1 MLPAQRVTTLFSGFF
16 RPRRS
21 SSRAAAGT
29 APTIAEAETP
39 QAQVQ
44 LNKLAHRREGGANA
58 ALSFLPLSPTRLSA
72 ILLIPLE
79 ERSNMSKQR
88 ILLVDDHEVVRLGLK
103 ALLERHPNFEVIGEA
118 GSAREAIE
126 LVGTL
131 QPSVVVMDIR
141 LPGTSGI
148 EACEEIVQRFPETK
162 VLMLTS
168 YAEDEMLFSAIRAGA
183 SGYILKQIGGEELMR
198 ALEAVGR
205 GEALL
210 DPAVTQR
217 VFQEVR
223 KAVKEEEASAFAHLS
238 QQEKH
243 VLLLVSEGKTNREI
257 AKALFLGEGTVRNY
271 VSSILSKL
279 GVNNR
284 AEAAAYAVEH
294 NLKEYIQN

>member
-1 MLPAQRVTTLFSGFF
+1 
-16 RPRRS
+16 
-21 SSRAAAGT
+21 
-29 APTIAEAETP
+29 
-39 QAQVQ
+39 
-44 LNKLAHRREGGANA
+44 
-58 ALSFLPLSPTRLSA
+58 
-72 ILLIPLE
+72 
-79 ERSNMSKQR
+79 MSKQR
-88 ILLVDDHEVVRLGLK
+88 VLLVDDHEVVRLGLK
-103 ALLERHPNFEVIGEA
+103 ALLERHPQFDVIGEA
-118 GSAREAIE
+118 SNAREALE
-126 LVGTL
+126 MVSDYH
-131 QPSVVVMDIR
+131 PDVVVMDIR

-148 EACEEIVQRFPETK
+148 EACEEITSRFPETR
-162 VLMLTS
+162 VIMLTS

-183 SGYILKQIGGEELMR
+183 SGYMLKQIGGDDLVR

-205 GEALL
+205 GEAQL

-223 KAVKEEEASAFAHLS
+223 RAVKEEEASAFTHLS

-279 GVNNR
+279 GVSNR

-294 NLKEYIQN
+294 NLKDYL

>member
-1 MLPAQRVTTLFSGFF
+1 M
-16 RPRRS
+16 PR
-21 SSRAAAGT
+21 
-29 APTIAEAETP
+29 
-39 QAQVQ
+39 
-44 LNKLAHRREGGANA
+44 
-58 ALSFLPLSPTRLSA
+58 
-72 ILLIPLE
+72 
-79 ERSNMSKQR
+79 QR

-103 ALLERHPNFEVIGEA
+103 SLLARYQQFEVVGEA
-118 GSAREAIE
+118 SSGREALE
-126 LVGTL
+126 QTGALR
-131 QPSVVVMDIR
+131 PDVVVMDIR

-148 EACEEIVQRFPETK
+148 EACEEIVNRYPGTR
-162 VLMLTS
+162 VIMLTS

-183 SGYILKQIGGEELMR
+183 SGYILKQIGADDLVR
-198 ALEAVGR
+198 ALESVGR

-223 KAVKEEEASAFAHLS
+223 KAVREEEASAFAHLS

-257 AKALFLGEGTVRNY
+257 ASVLFLGEGTVRNY

-294 NLKEYIQN
+294 NLRDYISP

>member
-1 MLPAQRVTTLFSGFF
+1 MA
-16 RPRRS
+16 
-21 SSRAAAGT
+21 
-29 APTIAEAETP
+29 
-39 QAQVQ
+39 
-44 LNKLAHRREGGANA
+44 
-58 ALSFLPLSPTRLSA
+58 
-72 ILLIPLE
+72 
-79 ERSNMSKQR
+79 KQR
-88 ILLVDDHEVVRLGLK
+88 IILVDDHEVVRLGLK
-103 ALLERHPNFEVIGEA
+103 SLLERHPQFEVVGEA
-118 GSAREAIE
+118 GSAREALE
-126 LVGTL
+126 QVAALE
-131 QPSVVVMDIR
+131 PDVVVMDIR

-148 EACEEIVQRFPETK
+148 EACEQIVDQNPNTK
-162 VLMLTS
+162 VIMLTS

-183 SGYILKQIGGEELMR
+183 SGYVLKQIASEELVK
-198 ALEAVGR
+198 AIEAVGR

-223 KAVKEEEASAFAHLS
+223 RAVKEEEASAFQHLS

-257 AKALFLGEGTVRNY
+257 AKNLFLGEGTVRNY

-294 NLKEYIQN
+294 SLREYITT

>member
-1 MLPAQRVTTLFSGFF
+1 MV
-16 RPRRS
+16 
-21 SSRAAAGT
+21 
-29 APTIAEAETP
+29 
-39 QAQVQ
+39 
-44 LNKLAHRREGGANA
+44 K
-58 ALSFLPLSPTRLSA
+58 
-72 ILLIPLE
+72 
-79 ERSNMSKQR
+79 KR

-103 ALLERHPNFEVIGEA
+103 ALLERHPQFEIIGEA
-118 GSAREAIE
+118 ASAREALE
-126 LVGTL
+126 QVANNH
-131 QPSVVVMDIR
+131 PDVVVMDIR

-148 EACEEIVQRFPETK
+148 EACEEITSRFPETR

-168 YAEDEMLFSAIRAGA
+168 YAEDEMLFSSIRAGA
-183 SGYILKQIGGEELMR
+183 SGYVLKQIGGEELIR
-198 ALEAVGR
+198 ALEAVAR

-223 KAVKEEEASAFAHLS
+223 RAVKEEEASAFAHLS

-279 GVNNR
+279 GVSNR

-294 NLKEYIQN
+294 NLREYITM

>member
-1 MLPAQRVTTLFSGFF
+1 
-16 RPRRS
+16 
-21 SSRAAAGT
+21 
-29 APTIAEAETP
+29 
-39 QAQVQ
+39 
-44 LNKLAHRREGGANA
+44 
-58 ALSFLPLSPTRLSA
+58 
-72 ILLIPLE
+72 
-79 ERSNMSKQR
+79 MSKQR

-103 ALLERHPNFEVIGEA
+103 SLLERHSQFDVVGEA
-118 GSAREAIE
+118 STAREAIE
-126 LVGTL
+126 MVGNSH
-131 QPSVVVMDIR
+131 PDVVVMDIR

-148 EACEEIVQRFPETK
+148 EACEEITGRYPETK
-162 VLMLTS
+162 VIMLTS

-183 SGYILKQIGGEELMR
+183 SGYILKQIGGEDLVR

-205 GEALL
+205 GEAML
-210 DPAVTQR
+210 DPTVTQR

-223 KAVKEEEASAFAHLS
+223 RAVKEEEASAFAHLS

-294 NLKEYIQN
+294 NLREYISM

>member
-1 MLPAQRVTTLFSGFF
+1 MPKQPA
-16 RPRRS
+16 
-21 SSRAAAGT
+21 
-29 APTIAEAETP
+29 
-39 QAQVQ
+39 
-44 LNKLAHRREGGANA
+44 
-58 ALSFLPLSPTRLSA
+58 
-72 ILLIPLE
+72 
-79 ERSNMSKQR
+79 KQR
-88 ILLVDDHEVVRLGLK
+88 IILVDDHEVVRVGLK
-103 ALLERHPNFEVIGEA
+103 SLLERHSQFDVVGEA
-118 GSAREAIE
+118 SSAREAIE
-126 LVGTL
+126 KTETL
-131 QPSVVVMDIR
+131 RPDVV
-141 LPGTSGI
+141 
-148 EACEEIVQRFPETK
+148 
-162 VLMLTS
+162 MLTS

-183 SGYILKQIGGEELMR
+183 SGYILKQIGSDDLVK

-223 KAVKEEEASAFAHLS
+223 RAVKEEEASAFQHLS

-257 AKALFLGEGTVRNY
+257 AKQLFLGEGTVRNY

-294 NLKEYIQN
+294 SLREYISN

>member
-1 MLPAQRVTTLFSGFF
+1 MA
-16 RPRRS
+16 
-21 SSRAAAGT
+21 
-29 APTIAEAETP
+29 
-39 QAQVQ
+39 
-44 LNKLAHRREGGANA
+44 
-58 ALSFLPLSPTRLSA
+58 
-72 ILLIPLE
+72 
-79 ERSNMSKQR
+79 KQR

-103 ALLERHPNFEVIGEA
+103 SLLDRHPQFDVAGEA
-118 GSAREAIE
+118 STAREAIE
-126 LVGTL
+126 MVNNLK
-131 QPSVVVMDIR
+131 PDVVVMDIR

-148 EACEEIVQRFPETK
+148 EACEEITNRFPDTR
-162 VLMLTS
+162 VIMLTS

-183 SGYILKQIGGEELMR
+183 SGYILKQIDSEALVR
-198 ALEAVGR
+198 AIEAVGR

-223 KAVKEEEASAFAHLS
+223 RAVKEEEASAFAHLS

-294 NLKEYIQN
+294 NLREYIST

>member
-1 MLPAQRVTTLFSGFF
+1 MA
-16 RPRRS
+16 
-21 SSRAAAGT
+21 
-29 APTIAEAETP
+29 
-39 QAQVQ
+39 
-44 LNKLAHRREGGANA
+44 
-58 ALSFLPLSPTRLSA
+58 
-72 ILLIPLE
+72 
-79 ERSNMSKQR
+79 KQR

-103 ALLERHPNFEVIGEA
+103 SLLERHPQFDIVGEA
-118 GSAREAIE
+118 ASAREALDAVE
-126 LVGTL
+126 KTH
-131 QPSVVVMDIR
+131 PDVVVMDIR

-148 EACEEIVQRFPETK
+148 EACEEITSRFPETR

-183 SGYILKQIGGEELMR
+183 SGYVLKQIGGDELVH
-198 ALEAVGR
+198 ALEAVAR

-223 KAVKEEEASAFAHLS
+223 RAVKEEEASAFAHLS

-279 GVNNR
+279 GVSNR

-294 NLKEYIQN
+294 NLREYISM